1 MTTNKDSLFSLNRR
15 QLLQGAAA
23 VGVMSAMGTGSA
35 LAATGPVR
43 FGIYGSATKLATRGK
58 AVARYQELHPE
69 VQVVFE
75 GVPSD
80 AWPDK
85 IAAMVAGGNAPD
97 EIALAQQ
104 DLGQYASRGALAP
117 LDGYIGNLLNADAFD
132 KSVLDLGRTA
142 DGKLYGLP
150 IAVSIQG
157 LGYNQSAL
165 DRLKLP
171 QPPAAWSMADYAK
184 FCADIHTA
192 NPQIYGSH
200 DHGGHL
206 VWFQMSMVADGRHL
220 FGTDSLMTTA
230 DEVAAWLDYW
240 SKMRD
245 TGAAVPP
252 DLQTQF
258 NNSEFPNAPLNKGT
272 ALFALMQSQDISSGY
287 QALQKDTLGMT
298 APPSAK
304 PDGNNGVYP
313 NASSLVTMNAKSQFK
328 DETMKL
334 MNWFVT
340 DPESAKVLGLV
351 SGPPASKTEL
361 AEVMKMTN
369 IKPIDS
375 KVLTYSLA
383 ALEHANP
390 APPSHRAER
399 AMTELLIRT
408 NESVAFGS
416 ASVADAAAQFI
427 SEGNDLMKQA

>member
-1 MTTNKDSLFSLNRR
+1 MSKDFSINRR
-15 QLLQGAAA
+15 HLLQGVAALA
-23 VGVMSAMGTGSA
+23 ITPAMGPGAA

-43 FGIYGSATKLATRGK
+43 FGIFGSATKLATRGK

-69 VQVVFE
+69 AQVVFE

-104 DLGQYASRGALAP
+104 DLGQYASRGALQP
-117 LDGYIGNLLNADAFD
+117 LDEYIGGLLNADAYE

-165 DRLKLP
+165 ERLGLS
-171 QPPAAWSMADYAK
+171 QPPASWSMAEYAD
-184 FCADIHTA
+184 FCASIHKA
-192 NPQIYGSH
+192 NAQMYGSH

-220 FGTDSLMTTA
+220 FGPDGLMTTA

-245 TGAAVPP
+245 TGGAVPP
-252 DLQTQF
+252 DLQAQF
-258 NNSEFPNAPLNKGT
+258 TSSEFPNAPLNKGR
-272 ALFALMQSQDISSGY
+272 AVFALMQSQDISSGY

-298 APPSAK
+298 APPSPKAN
-304 PDGNNGVYP
+304 GNNGVYP
-313 NASSLVTMNAKSQFK
+313 NASSLVTMNAKSEVK

-340 DPESAKVLGLV
+340 DPEAAKVLALV

-361 AEVMKMTN
+361 AEVMKMKD

-383 ALEHANP
+383 ALQHANQ

-399 AMTELLIRT
+399 AVTDLLIRT

-416 ASVADAAAQFI
+416 ASIQDAANQFI
-427 SEGNDLMKQA
+427 SEGNDLIKQA

>member
-1 MTTNKDSLFSLNRR
+1 VTKGFSINRR
-15 QLLQGAAA
+15 RLLQGAAA
-23 VGVMSAMGTGSA
+23 VGLASAAGAGSA
-35 LAATGPVR
+35 FAATGPVR

-97 EIALAQQ
+97 QIALAQQ

-150 IAVSIQG
+150 IAVSVQG

-165 DRLKLP
+165 ERLKLP
-171 QPPAAWSMADYAK
+171 QPPAAWSLAEFADL
-184 FCADIHTA
+184 CAQVHKA
-192 NPQIYGSH
+192 NPKIYGSH

-206 VWFQMSMVADGRHL
+206 VSFQMQLVADGRHL
-220 FGTDSLMTTA
+220 FGEESLMTSA
-230 DEVAAWLDYW
+230 DEVAAWLDFW
-240 SKMRD
+240 AKMRS
-245 TGAAVPP
+245 TGGAVPP

-272 ALFALMQSQDISSGY
+272 AVFAVMQSQDISSGY

-298 APPSAK
+298 APASAK
-304 PDGNNGVYP
+304 AGGNNGVYP

-361 AEVMKMTN
+361 AEVMKMTD

-383 ALEHANP
+383 ALKSANP

-399 AMTELLIRT
+399 VVTDLLIRT

-416 ASVADAAAQFI
+416 ASIKDAAKQFI
-427 SEGNDLMKQA
+427 SEGNDLMKHA

>member
-1 MTTNKDSLFSLNRR
+1 MTKDFSITRR
-15 QLLQGAAA
+15 HLLQGTGALAALSVIG
-23 VGVMSAMGTGSA
+23 VGPAF
-35 LAATGPVR
+35 AATGPVR

-85 IAAMVAGGNAPD
+85 IAAMIAGGNAPD

-117 LDGYIGNLLNADAFD
+117 LDQYLGNLINADAFD

-171 QPPAAWSMADYAK
+171 QPPAAWSLAEFADLCGQVHK
-184 FCADIHTA
+184 AD
-192 NPQIYGSH
+192 PQIYGSH

-206 VWFQMSMVADGRHL
+206 VFFQMQLVADGRHL
-220 FGTDSLMTTA
+220 FGENSLMTTA

-240 SKMRD
+240 AKMREPG
-245 TGAAVPP
+245 GAGPP

-258 NNSEFPNAPLNKGT
+258 NHSEFPNAPLNKGT
-272 ALFALMQSQDISSGY
+272 AVFALMQSQDISSGY

-304 PDGNNGVYP
+304 AGGNNGVYP

-328 DETMKL
+328 DETVKL
-334 MNWFVT
+334 MNWFVV

-361 AEVMKMTN
+361 AEVMKMTA

-383 ALEHANP
+383 ALAHANP

-399 AMTELLIRT
+399 AVTDLLIRT

-416 ASVADAAAQFI
+416 ASVQDAAKQFI
-427 SEGNDLMKQA
+427 SDGNDLMNQA

>member
-1 MTTNKDSLFSLNRR
+1 VTKDFSITRR
-15 QLLQGAAA
+15 HLLQGTGALAALSVIG
-23 VGVMSAMGTGSA
+23 VGPAF
-35 LAATGPVR
+35 AATGPVR

-85 IAAMVAGGNAPD
+85 IAAMIAGGNAPD
-97 EIALAQQ
+97 DIALAQQ

-117 LDGYIGNLLNADAFD
+117 LDQYLGNLINADAFD

-171 QPPAAWSMADYAK
+171 QPPAAWSLAEFADLCGQVHK
-184 FCADIHTA
+184 AD
-192 NPQIYGSH
+192 PQIYGSH

-206 VWFQMSMVADGRHL
+206 VFFQMQLVADGRHL
-220 FGTDSLMTTA
+220 FGENSLMTTA

-240 SKMRD
+240 AKMRE
-245 TGAAVPP
+245 TGGAVPP

-272 ALFALMQSQDISSGY
+272 AVFALMQSQDISSGY

-304 PDGNNGVYP
+304 AGGNNGVYP

-328 DETMKL
+328 DETVKL
-334 MNWFVT
+334 MNWFVV

-361 AEVMKMTN
+361 AEVMKMTA

-383 ALEHANP
+383 ALAHANP

-399 AMTELLIRT
+399 AVTDLLIRT

-416 ASVADAAAQFI
+416 ASVQDAAKQFI
-427 SEGNDLMKQA
+427 SDGNDLMKQA